1 MQDTLARRRRRGLS
15 DAPASRSELE
25 RALREHHA
33 AAHGWALSCCRY
45 DHDRAEDVL
54 QESYLRI
61 LDGSAR
67 YGGASSFR
75 TWLFGVIRN
84 VARGARRR
92 ALLHAALTLRFL
104 APESAPQD
112 EAGDEGGERALRHAL
127 LALSE
132 RQREVLVLVFYNDLT
147 IQEASQALGI
157 SLGSARRHYERGKA
171 ALRRRLRANDEDR
184 PT

>member
-1 MQDTLARRRRRGLS
+1 MHGAIVRGRHGLS
-15 DAPASRSELE
+15 GAPVSRGELE

-104 APESAPQD
+104 APEPSHAD
-112 EAGDEGGERALRHAL
+112 AGLEGDEGALRGAL

-132 RQREVLVLVFYNDLT
+132 RQRELLVLVFYNDLT

-171 ALRRRLRANDEDR
+171 ALRRRLQVNDEDR
-184 PT
+184 T

>member
-1 MQDTLARRRRRGLS
+1 VHGVRGGRDGLS
-15 DAPASRSELE
+15 EAPASRGELE

-33 AAHGWALSCCRY
+33 AAHGWALSCCRF
-45 DHDRAEDVL
+45 DLDRAADVL
-54 QESYLRI
+54 QEAYLRI
-61 LDGSAR
+61 LDGRAR
-67 YGGASSFR
+67 FGGASSFR

-104 APESAPQD
+104 APEAVQRD
-112 EAGDEGGERALRHAL
+112 GGGDEGALRTAL
-127 LALSE
+127 LSLSA

-147 IQEASQALGI
+147 IQEAAQALGI

-171 ALRRRLRANDEDR
+171 ALRRRLQANDEDR
-184 PT
+184 T

>member
-1 MQDTLARRRRRGLS
+1 MS
-15 DAPASRSELE
+15 DAPASRGELE

-33 AAHGWALSCCRY
+33 AAHGWALSCCRF
-45 DHDRAEDVL
+45 DRDKASDVL
-54 QESYLRI
+54 QETYLRI
-61 LDGSAR
+61 LDGRAR
-67 YGGASSFR
+67 FGGASSFR

-104 APESAPQD
+104 VPEASHD
-112 EAGDEGGERALRHAL
+112 DAGLERDERALRHAL

-171 ALRRRLRANDEDR
+171 ALRRRLQANDEDR
-184 PT
+184 T

>member
-1 MQDTLARRRRRGLS
+1 MTGT
-15 DAPASRSELE
+15 PTTRSELE

-33 AAHGWALSCCRY
+33 AAHGWALACCRY
-45 DHDRAEDVL
+45 DPDKAQDVL
-54 QESYLRI
+54 QETYLRI
-61 LDGSAR
+61 LDGRAR
-67 YGGASSFR
+67 FGGASSFR

-104 APESAPQD
+104 APEAAQR
-112 EAGDEGGERALRHAL
+112 DEGGDEATLRTAL

-147 IQEASQALGI
+147 IQEAAQSLGI
-157 SLGSARRHYERGKA
+157 SLGSARQHYERGKA
-171 ALRRRLRANDEDR
+171 ALRRRLHTNDEDR
-184 PT
+184 T